1 MGHYYGE
8 DKGVLSHRIL
18 TEIDDDDDDDDG
30 ADHRDIDQVSNNDI
44 IDAEPEND
52 VEIGNDIK
60 NVHDKVEYNNPA
72 PMDISKHLGREM
84 PSIDI
89 GQQLMPGRTRG
100 QTRDTLEIAEENFE
114 NFYMECAILSVII
127 GTIGNDEP
135 RNFKEAWWYTDQ
147 TKRKKWREEIRKELS
162 DMITRGVWKKVPLN
176 DVPEGCRLIGSK
188 WVFKEKR
195 DGSFHAPL
203 VWLGYSQVPGVDFS
217 DNFAPVVND
226 VTFRIVQVIRLMFQ
240 LDAVLV
246 DVETAFLYGVLNE
259 EIYMKVPEGYKE
271 VYGELNDTALLLIM
285 AL

>member
-89 GQQLMPGRTRG
+89 GQQFMPGRTGG
-100 QTRDTLEIAEENFE
+100 QTRDTLEIAEEIFE
-114 NFYMECAILSVII
+114 NFYMECGILSVII
-127 GTIGNDEP
+127 GKIGNDEP
-135 RNFKEAWWYTDQ
+135 RNFKEAWWHTDQ
-147 TKRKKWREEIRKELS
+147 TKIKKWREEIRREFS
-162 DMITRGVWKKVPLN
+162 HMITRGVWKKVPLN
-176 DVPEGCRLIGSK
+176 DVPKGCRLIGSK
-188 WVFKEKR
+188 LVFKEKQ

-203 VWLGYSQVPGVDFS
+203 VCLGYSQVPGVDFS
-217 DNFAPVVND
+217 VNFAPVVND
-226 VTFRIVQVIRLMFQ
+226 VTFRIVLRLMLQ

-259 EIYMKVPEGYKE
+259 EIYKKIPEGNKE
-271 VYGELNDTALLLIM
+271 VYRNSIKSLVSSI
-285 AL
+285 